1 MTISPAKQSDQ
12 KLLIVIPARGGSKGI
27 PKKNLQRVGG
37 KSLVIW
43 SIEAAKMSTL
53 PSVVVVST
61 DDSEIM
67 KEART
72 MNVMVLDRPTSLSGD
87 NSPTELT
94 MEHALM
100 EVSKNHIFSHIVLL
114 QPTTPI
120 RRKSLVDDAFAKL
133 IYDDSDSIVGVVKR
147 SPFFWRG
154 PVDDS
159 KPLFD
164 PLNRPMRQEVLEGNY
179 LYQETGNIYIS
190 KIKNFQNSKCRMSGK
205 ISLFLLT
212 DNEGL
217 DIDTQE
223 DLVQV
228 DLVLRGYK

>member
-94 MEHALM
+94 MELLGVNRWLM
-100 EVSKNHIFSHIVLL
+100 MRL
-114 QPTTPI
+114 Q
-120 RRKSLVDDAFAKL
+120 S
-133 IYDDSDSIVGVVKR
+133 
-147 SPFFWRG
+147 
-154 PVDDS
+154 
-159 KPLFD
+159 
-164 PLNRPMRQEVLEGNY
+164 
-179 LYQETGNIYIS
+179 
-190 KIKNFQNSKCRMSGK
+190 
-205 ISLFLLT
+205 
-212 DNEGL
+212 
-217 DIDTQE
+217 
-223 DLVQV
+223 
-228 DLVLRGYK
+228 